1 MNNVIDAYLASR
13 SYAPN
18 SIRHRKAVF
27 GGLIRYFDPA
37 TGTAE
42 DYLDWWASKADQAPA
57 TRRSAWQATRGLLD
71 WLVDAGIRTDNP
83 ARLVRAPKVP
93 KAPPKVLTADE
104 VRNLR
109 QSLVDE
115 SEQLMVELMLSCG
128 LRIAE
133 CARVDA
139 DDLDRDMEFLRVAG
153 KGGKVAMVPVPS
165 EIVAIWPPAGSGPVF
180 GVVPNT
186 MHARIKRVFARAEI
200 EGNHTAHSLRRT
212 CATEMARRNVPMHV
226 VAAVMRHD
234 SVSTLNYYTAV
245 SADDLRRAI
254 GE

>member
-83 ARLVRAPKVP
+83 ARLVRAPNVP
-93 KAPPKVLTADE
+93 KTPPKVLSADQ
-104 VRNLR
+104 VHALR
-109 QSLVDE
+109 QACASHT
-115 SEQLMVELMLSCG
+115 EQLMVELMLSCG

-165 EIVAIWPPAGSGPVF
+165 ELVAIWPPAGSGAVF
-180 GVVPNT
+180 GIAPNT
-186 MHARIKRVFARAEI
+186 MHARVKRLLACAGI
-200 EGNHTAHSLRRT
+200 EGHTAHSLRRT
-212 CATEMARRNVPMHV
+212 CATEMARRGVPLHIV
-226 VAAVMRHD
+226 SAVLRHD
-234 SVSTLNYYTAV
+234 SVSTTSHYYTAV
-245 SADDLRRAI
+245 SADDLRRAV
-254 GE
+254 E